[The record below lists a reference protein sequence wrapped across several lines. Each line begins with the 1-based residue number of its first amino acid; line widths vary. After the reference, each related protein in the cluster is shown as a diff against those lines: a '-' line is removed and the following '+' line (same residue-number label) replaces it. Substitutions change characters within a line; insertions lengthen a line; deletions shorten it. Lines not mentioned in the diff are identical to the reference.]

1 MGVDVR
7 FGRRTNYEECFY
19 WVRDEDEATGDLNQ
33 WIMKRQK
40 KGVFYAKEVNSLF
53 NQGNPQ
59 ANVIML
65 DKNTISL
72 ETDDIVEDL
81 ERGCVVLYN
90 GKPWIV
96 DSVMRELHRKESQFD
111 SEKYYKTIINIRRQV
126 K

>member
-1 MGVDVR
+1 
-7 FGRRTNYEECFY
+7 
-19 WVRDEDEATGDLNQ
+19 
-33 WIMKRQK
+33 
-40 KGVFYAKEVNSLF
+40 
-53 NQGNPQ
+53 
-59 ANVIML
+59 ML

-111 SEKYYKTIINIRRQV
+111 SEKYYKTIINIRR
-126 K
+126 